1 MDYYDGVDKPVTEET
16 LKNSRAHK
24 NKEAW
29 GSKPV
34 TEETIANTRKEKVA
48 FDTAQRE
55 REEETKKKRER
66 ARATARAILG
76 SESELGGPHVLET
89 MRGLLGE
96 I

>member
-1 MDYYDGVDKPVTEET
+1 MDYYDGVDKPVTKET
-16 LKNSRAHK
+16 LKNWRAHK
-24 NKEAW
+24 NNEAW

-55 REEETKKKRER
+55 REEATKKKRES
-66 ARATARAILG
+66 AEALARAIKN
-76 SESELGGPHVLET
+76 SKSELGGPHVLET

>member
-1 MDYYDGVDKPVTEET
+1 MADFDGVYD
-16 LKNSRAHK
+16 A
-24 NKEAW
+24 
-29 GSKPV
+29 V
-34 TEETIANTRKEKVA
+34 TEETIAKARREKLV

-55 REEETKKKRER
+55 REEETKRKRAR
-66 ARATARAILG
+66 ARATAMAILD